1 MKIKD
6 IREMKKVELE
16 RNLSELR
23 NKMTKTRL
31 DISGKQVKNH
41 REIRE
46 IKKGIAR
53 IMTVLKSSSSTEVSV
68 DKQIA

>member
-6 IREMKKVELE
+6 IREMKKEELE
-16 RNLSELR
+16 RSLSELR
-23 NKMTKTRL
+23 NKMTKIRL
-31 DISGKQVKNH
+31 DISGKQIKNH

-53 IMTVLKSSSSTEVSV
+53 IMTILKSSPSPKVSE
-68 DKQIA
+68 DKHNA